1 MKNSLSK
8 CLTWIYTKSS
18 HTSWILNLMNVYY
31 ILKFLY
37 WKQGCMFNLKF
48 IFLPPPSWFI
58 FFPSLFCCSFVNFKW
73 VGEKIC
79 ILFTNWGKNMYFPP
93 LFSSPFNHFFP
104 PNMLFGH
111 IFTRQKLKNIQP
123 FCILYNKGRLNIPFW
138 PRKYSPHNLHL

>member
-37 WKQGCMFNLKF
+37 WKQGCMLNLKF

-58 FFPSLFCCSFVNFKW
+58 FFPSLFCCSFVNFKS

-79 ILFTNWGKNMYFPP
+79 ILFTNWGKNMYFPAFFHP
-93 LFSSPFNHFFP
+93 LSIILS
-104 PNMLFGH
+104 PNMLVGH
-111 IFTRQKLKNIQP
+111 IFAPPPRWEAGVKLKNIHPWYKVQVVW
-123 FCILYNKGRLNIPFW
+123 LVL
-138 PRKYSPHNLHL
+138 